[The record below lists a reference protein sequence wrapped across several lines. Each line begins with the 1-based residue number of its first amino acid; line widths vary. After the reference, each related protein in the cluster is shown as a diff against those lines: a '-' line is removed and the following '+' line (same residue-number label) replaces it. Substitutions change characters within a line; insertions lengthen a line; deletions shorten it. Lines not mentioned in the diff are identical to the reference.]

1 MEEQSKY
8 WKFAKIN
15 SAGEVRF
22 ETIVAARTHFQ
33 QQFANLD
40 DALIPDAAIV
50 RQLWQQ
56 FDCEK
61 LKPAQLCL
69 RCYVSRLI
77 YWVCFDLAK
86 NFGRD
91 KGFTC
96 EDLLPFVLDDEVLLK
111 SRNSY
116 KSLATRILQTF
127 DPEKGSLK
135 TWVNRY
141 VKQHPEIHR
150 FLLEHGIFLI
160 SDWAILNDTNPQ
172 ELQRIFTHMYQSAT
186 VEIQQSIELLI
197 SYHAVYREDR
207 IKQRL
212 KGKTLPCKQPT
223 PEQLKQ
229 IIDNFQ
235 SRNSNLLKIKQS
247 QLTNEV
253 VLNKLQSI
261 AAKLRKYRI
270 AVRGGSIST
279 ISIHQPEIQ
288 PVVEKEL
295 RLQTDTNSNT
305 EQIEFIKQ
313 YQEQFI
319 TSLDL
324 AISQVIEEFITR
336 YQRKKSFNQQA
347 FTQGLELFHCQGKS
361 MSQIAPEI
369 GLKKQY
375 EVTRLLK
382 LSDLRADIRLKLL
395 IILSQRVIDIA
406 KNFSNTQQLQ
416 NLDKQI
422 QTILDEQISTI
433 IQEAESEVKNPTRNQ
448 PLKNLIARRICDYLD
463 NVKG

>member
-1 MEEQSKY
+1 VEEQSKY
-8 WKFAKIN
+8 WKFVKIN

-22 ETIVAARTHFQ
+22 EIVIAAQTYFQ
-33 QQFANLD
+33 QQFVNLD
-40 DALIPDAAIV
+40 NTSIADAAIV

-56 FDCEK
+56 VDSEK
-61 LKPAQLCL
+61 LQPAQLCL
-69 RCYVSRLI
+69 RCYISKLI

-96 EDLLPFVLDDEVLLK
+96 EDLLPFVLDDEVLFK

-150 FLLEHGIFLI
+150 FLLENGIFLI

-172 ELQRIFTHMYQSAT
+172 DLQRIFTQMYQSAT

-223 PEQLKQ
+223 SEQLKL
-229 IIDNFQ
+229 IINDFQ
-235 SRNSNLLKIKQS
+235 SRNSNTLQL
-247 QLTNEV
+247 QLTNET
-253 VLNKLQSI
+253 VLDKLQLI

-270 AVRGGSIST
+270 AVRGGSVST
-279 ISIHQPEIQ
+279 VSMHQPEIQ
-288 PVVEKEL
+288 PVVEKQLE
-295 RLQTDTNSNT
+295 LQTDTNT
-305 EQIEFIKQ
+305 EQTEFIKQ
-313 YQEQFI
+313 YQKQFI

-324 AISQVIEEFITR
+324 AISQIIEEFITR

-382 LSDLRADIRLKLL
+382 LNDLRTDIRQKLL

-406 KNFSNTQQLQ
+406 KNFSNTQRLQ

-448 PLKNLIARRICDYLD
+448 PLKNLIARRICHYLD
-463 NVKG
+463 NKNMAS

>member
-8 WKFAKIN
+8 WKFVKIN
-15 SAGEVRF
+15 SAGEVQF
-22 ETIVAARTHFQ
+22 QTMVAAQSYFK
-33 QQFANLD
+33 QQFANVD
-40 DALIPDAAIV
+40 DNSIADAAIV

-56 FDCEK
+56 VDLKK
-61 LKPAQLCL
+61 LEPAQLCL
-69 RCYVSRLI
+69 RCYISRLI

-86 NFGRD
+86 NFGSD

-116 KSLATRILQTF
+116 QSLATRIIKTF

-172 ELQRIFTHMYQSAT
+172 ELQRVFTKMYQSAA

-207 IKQRL
+207 IQQRL

-229 IIDNFQ
+229 IIDDFQ
-235 SRNSNLLKIKQS
+235 NRNSNPLERKQL

-279 ISIHQPEIQ
+279 VSIHQPEIQ

-295 RLQTDTNSNT
+295 RLQIDTDTNT

-313 YQEQFI
+313 YQNQFI

-324 AISQVIEEFITR
+324 AISQVIEELINR
-336 YQRKKSFNQQA
+336 SQRKKSFNQQA

-382 LSDLRADIRLKLL
+382 LSDLRADIRQKLL
-395 IILSQRVIDIA
+395 IILSKKVIDIA
-406 KNFSNTQQLQ
+406 KNFSNTQKLQ

-433 IQEAESEVKNPTRNQ
+433 IQEAESEVKNPVRNQ
-448 PLKNLIARRICDYLD
+448 PLKNLIARRICNYLD
-463 NVKG
+463 KQG

>member
-8 WKFAKIN
+8 WKFVRIN
-15 SAGEVRF
+15 SAGEVRV
-22 ETIVAARTHFQ
+22 ETMVAAQNYFQ
-33 QQFANLD
+33 QRFSNLD
-40 DALIPDAAIV
+40 DNLITDAAIV

-56 FDCEK
+56 VD
-61 LKPAQLCL
+61 LKKSSPAQLCL
-69 RCYVSRLI
+69 RCYISKLV

-86 NFGRD
+86 NFGCD

-96 EDLLPFVLDDEVLLK
+96 GDLLPFVLDDEVLLK

-116 KSLATRILQTF
+116 QSLATRILQTF
-127 DPEKGSLK
+127 DPDKGSLK
-135 TWVNRY
+135 TWVIRY

-150 FLLEHGIFLI
+150 FLLENGIFII
-160 SDWAILNDTNPQ
+160 SDWAILNDTNRQ
-172 ELQRIFTHMYQSAT
+172 ELQRIFTQMYQSAT

-207 IKQRL
+207 IQQRL

-223 PEQLKQ
+223 PEQLKR
-229 IIDNFQ
+229 IIDDFQ
-235 SRNSNLLKIKQS
+235 SRNSNISRLE
-247 QLTNEV
+247 LTNEI
-253 VLNKLQSI
+253 VLNQLQSI

-270 AVRGGSIST
+270 AVRGGSVST
-279 ISIHQPEIQ
+279 VSMYQPEIQ
-288 PVVEKEL
+288 NVAEKKL
-295 RLQTDTNSNT
+295 QLQTDTNT

-313 YQEQFI
+313 YQKQFI

-324 AISQVIEEFITR
+324 AISQVVEEFISR
-336 YQRKKSFNQQA
+336 SQRRRSFNQEA
-347 FTQGLELFHCQGKS
+347 FTQGLELFHCQGLS

-375 EVTRLLK
+375 EVTRLLR
-382 LSDLRADIRLKLL
+382 LNDLRADIRQKLL

-406 KNFSNTQQLQ
+406 KNFSNTQKLQ
-416 NLDKQI
+416 NLDNKIQI
-422 QTILDEQISTI
+422 ILEEQISTI
-433 IQEAESEVKNPTRNQ
+433 IQEAESEVKNPVRNQ

-463 NVKG
+463 RLKVKG

>member
-15 SAGEVRF
+15 SAGDVRF
-22 ETIVAARTHFQ
+22 ESMIAAQTYFQ
-33 QQFANLD
+33 QQFVNLD
-40 DALIPDAAIV
+40 DNLIADAAIV

-56 FDCEK
+56 VDFRT
-61 LKPAQLCL
+61 LSPAQLCL
-69 RCYVSRLI
+69 RCYISRLI

-86 NFGRD
+86 NFSRD
-91 KGFTC
+91 SFTC

-160 SDWAILNDTNPQ
+160 SDWAILNDTNSQ
-172 ELQRIFTHMYQSAT
+172 ELQRIFTQMFQSAT
-186 VEIQQSIELLI
+186 LEIQQSIELLI

-207 IKQRL
+207 IQQRL

-223 PEQLKQ
+223 SEQLKR
-229 IIDNFQ
+229 IIDDFQ
-235 SRNSNLLKIKQS
+235 SRNNNLLKLQQ
-247 QLTNEV
+247 QLTNET
-253 VLNKLQSI
+253 VLNQLQSI
-261 AAKLRKYRI
+261 AGKLRKYRI
-270 AVRGGSIST
+270 AVRGGSVST
-279 ISIHQPEIQ
+279 VSINQPGIQ

-295 RLQTDTNSNT
+295 RLQTDTNS

-313 YQEQFI
+313 YQKEFI

-336 YQRKKSFNQQA
+336 SRHRRSFNEEA

-375 EVTRLLK
+375 EVTRLLQ
-382 LSDLRADIRLKLL
+382 LNNLRTDIRQEL
-395 IILSQRVIDIA
+395 IMILNQRVIDLA
-406 KNFSNTQQLQ
+406 QNFSNSQRLQ
-416 NLDKQI
+416 NLDREIQI
-422 QTILDEQISTI
+422 ILEEQISTI
-433 IQEAESEVKNPTRNQ
+433 IKEAESEVKNPVRNQ
-448 PLKNLIARRICDYLD
+448 PLKNLIARRICHYLD
-463 NVKG
+463 KKI

>member
-8 WKFAKIN
+8 WKFVKIN
-15 SAGEVRF
+15 SAGEVQF
-22 ETIVAARTHFQ
+22 QTMVAAQSYFK
-33 QQFANLD
+33 QQFANVD
-40 DALIPDAAIV
+40 DNSIADAAIV

-56 FDCEK
+56 VDLKK

-69 RCYVSRLI
+69 RCYISRLI

-172 ELQRIFTHMYQSAT
+172 ELQRIFTQMYQSAT

-223 PEQLKQ
+223 SEQLKQ
-229 IIDNFQ
+229 IIDDFQ
-235 SRNSNLLKIKQS
+235 SRNSNLLKIKQF
-247 QLTNEV
+247 QFTNEV
-253 VLNKLQSI
+253 VLNKLQLI

-270 AVRGGSIST
+270 AVRGGSVST
-279 ISIHQPEIQ
+279 VSINQPEIQ
-288 PVVEKEL
+288 PVVEKKLE
-295 RLQTDTNSNT
+295 LQTDTNT
-305 EQIEFIKQ
+305 EQIEFIQQ
-313 YQEQFI
+313 YQKQFT

-324 AISQVIEEFITR
+324 AIAQVIEEFITR
-336 YQRKKSFNQQA
+336 NQRKKSFNQQA

-382 LSDLRADIRLKLL
+382 LSDLRTDIRQKLL

-406 KNFSNTQQLQ
+406 KNFSNTQRLQ
-416 NLDKQI
+416 NLDRQI

-433 IQEAESEVKNPTRNQ
+433 IQEAESEVKNPIRNQ
-448 PLKNLIARRICDYLD
+448 PLKNLIARRICIYLD
-463 NVKG
+463 KVKG